1 MKLFKATSF
10 FINLLNRTFSD
21 KNFKAFTIMM
31 IILICT
37 FSNVVY
43 IFNKT
48 RGVREK
54 DGEFWKDYKDY
65 DGEGT
70 INDEIFT
77 KDVPSDFLNS
87 FFFSYKLSLGEF
99 DTEGFRGEN
108 EMFLWAIFIAATFL
122 LQITFLNMLIA
133 IMANTFY
140 EVLAN
145 QQTATMRERIEIL
158 SDFRLVVRWLRLD
171 TEF

>member
-54 DGEFWKDYKDY
+54 DGEF
-65 DGEGT
+65 
-70 INDEIFT
+70 
-77 KDVPSDFLNS
+77 
-87 FFFSYKLSLGEF
+87 
-99 DTEGFRGEN
+99 R
-108 EMFLWAIFIAATFL
+108 
-122 LQITFLNMLIA
+122 
-133 IMANTFY
+133 
-140 EVLAN
+140 
-145 QQTATMRERIEIL
+145 
-158 SDFRLVVRWLRLD
+158 
-171 TEF
+171 

>member
-1 MKLFKATSF
+1 LVAVISIGFVWYKFFYWMKLFTDTSF
-10 FINLLNRTFSD
+10 FINLLSRTFSD
-21 KNFKAFTIMM
+21 RNFRAFTIMM

-37 FSNVVY
+37 FSNVIY

-54 DGEFWKDYKDY
+54 DGEFWKDFTDY
-65 DGEGT
+65 DNEGV
-70 INDEIFT
+70 INDQIFT

-108 EMFLWAIFIAATFL
+108 EMFLWAIFIASTFL
-122 LQITFLNMLIA
+122 L
-133 IMANTFY
+133 
-140 EVLAN
+140 
-145 QQTATMRERIEIL
+145 
-158 SDFRLVVRWLRLD
+158 
-171 TEF
+171 